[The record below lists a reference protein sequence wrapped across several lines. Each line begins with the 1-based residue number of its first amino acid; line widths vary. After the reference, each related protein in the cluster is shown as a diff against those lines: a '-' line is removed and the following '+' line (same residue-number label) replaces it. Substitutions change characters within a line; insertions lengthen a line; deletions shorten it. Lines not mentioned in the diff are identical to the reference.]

1 MTDITSK
8 NQYFF
13 DFGRDFDARL
23 DNFFFT
29 QKNKIIESEIAQFVA
44 SDEKQ
49 EIFIYGDNSSG
60 KTFLLNS
67 ILNATSDKLQS
78 GIYIDLGNIISDKR
92 IFDHLTE
99 QSLICLDNIDQC
111 NEDLQLSIFNLINET
126 KYSDTKLIITSKK
139 HISEIVVFADL
150 KSRLQHMKFFTLHM
164 IADDEVIHVLE
175 FISKKLDL
183 NLNYEIFNF
192 LATRVK
198 RDFSHMKNFLIDFD
212 KFLYAEKKQPS
223 KKTVA
228 SFLKNFQN

>member
-29 QKNKIIESEIAQFVA
+29 QKNIIIESEIAQFVA

-139 HISEIVVFADL
+139 HISEVVVFADL

-198 RDFSHMKNFLIDFD
+198 RDFSYMKRFLIDFD

-228 SFLKNFQN
+228 SFLRNFQN

>member
-139 HISEIVVFADL
+139 HISEVVVFADL

-198 RDFSHMKNFLIDFD
+198 RDFSYMKRFLIDFD

-228 SFLKNFQN
+228 SFLRNFQN

>member
-29 QKNKIIESEIAQFVA
+29 KKNKIIESEIAQFVA

-49 EIFIYGDNSSG
+49 EFFIYGDNSSG

-183 NLNYEIFNF
+183 NLN
-192 LATRVK
+192 
-198 RDFSHMKNFLIDFD
+198 
-212 KFLYAEKKQPS
+212 
-223 KKTVA
+223 
-228 SFLKNFQN
+228 